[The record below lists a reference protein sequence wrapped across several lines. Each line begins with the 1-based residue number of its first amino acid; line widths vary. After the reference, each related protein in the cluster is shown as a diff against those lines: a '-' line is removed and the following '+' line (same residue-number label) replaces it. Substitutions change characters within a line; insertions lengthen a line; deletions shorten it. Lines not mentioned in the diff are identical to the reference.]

1 MNYICPV
8 HTETDFKMKVLSG
21 SSNPDL
27 GQKICNHL
35 GINICKVISKKFE
48 NSETFVEIKESVR
61 DEEVYIVQSGGNGN
75 VNDIIIELCQLI
87 QACKLASAKKVI
99 VLIPYFPYSKHDS
112 KDESQIAIT
121 AKLIANMLKVSGAD
135 QIITMNLHSLHIEG
149 FFDIPVDNLHAEECV
164 LNWIKENVEPLSE
177 TVIVSP
183 QADGAKRVT
192 KIADKLNVPFA
203 LIHHT
208 VDPMTHSPLLN
219 KLYTVRSI

>member
-1 MNYICPV
+1 
-8 HTETDFKMKVLSG
+8 MKVLSG

-35 GINICKVISKKFE
+35 GINIGNVVTKKFE
-48 NSETFVEIKESVR
+48 NSETYVEIKESVR
-61 DEEVYIVQSGGNGN
+61 GEEVYIVQSGGSGGNEN
-75 VNDIIIELCQLI
+75 VNDIIIELCLLI

-112 KDESQIAIT
+112 KDESRIAIT
-121 AKLIANMLKVSGAD
+121 AKLIANMLKVAGAD

-149 FFDIPVDNLHAEECV
+149 FFDIPLDNLHAEECV
-164 LNWIKENVEPLSE
+164 LNWIKQNIKNLSE

-192 KIADKLNVPFA
+192 TIADKLNVPFA

-208 VDPMTHSPLLN
+208 VDPMTHSQQICKAESGL
-219 KLYTVRSI
+219 S